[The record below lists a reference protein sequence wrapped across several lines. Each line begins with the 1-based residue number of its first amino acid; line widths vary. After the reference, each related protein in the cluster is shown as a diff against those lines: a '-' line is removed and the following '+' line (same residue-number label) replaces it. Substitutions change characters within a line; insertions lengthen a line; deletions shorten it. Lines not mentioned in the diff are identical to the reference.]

1 MECLGHRSGNQGK
14 IPGLA
19 AARADTETALGIA
32 AAGIQTVGAEVMP
45 ALVAAQQTLAQKAL
59 FAVMADGELAT
70 LHQVQPASI
79 EGRRFAGEIQ
89 GNHGKSIET

>member
-1 MECLGHRSGNQGK
+1 MECLGHHSGNQGE

-19 AARADTETALGIA
+19 AAQADAETALGIA
-32 AAGIQTVGAEVMP
+32 AAGIQAVGAEVMA
-45 ALVAAQQTLAQKAL
+45 ALGAAQQTLAQEAL

-79 EGRRFAGEIQ
+79 DERRFAGEIQ